1 MGFEVF
7 ILGTSGMMPLPNRGL
22 TSVLLRR
29 EGEIF
34 LFDCGEGTQIA
45 LRRLN
50 LRWKKISAIFISH
63 THADH
68 VTGLPGILMLS
79 SQVERDEPLYIF
91 GPPKIKE
98 YVYANRKILDMY
110 INYEI
115 IVNEIEEAGIIFKG
129 NGFFVKNFN
138 LIHSKPCVGYT
149 FEEDERPGV
158 FYPEKALKLKVPKG
172 PLWSVLQSGKSVK
185 ALDGRM
191 VHPKEV
197 MGAKRK
203 GRKFSFV
210 TDTLFI
216 ESIAENVKDSDLLV
230 CEGMFTSDLVESAR
244 EKKHLT
250 AVQAATIARDGNV
263 KRLGLIHYSP
273 RYTEKDL
280 KRLLEEARRVFP
292 NTFLTRDLQGIDL
305 PNPD

>member
-7 ILGTSGMMPLPNRGL
+7 ILGTGGMMPLPNRGL

-79 SQVERDEPLYIF
+79 SQVEREEPLYIF
-91 GPPKIKE
+91 GPPKIRE
-98 YVYANRKILDMY
+98 YVHANRKILDMY

-115 IVNEIEEAGIIFKG
+115 VVREIEREGIIFRR
-129 NGFFVKNFN
+129 NGFSVKSFN
-138 LIHSKPCVGYT
+138 LLHSKPCVGYA

-158 FYPEKALKLKVPKG
+158 FYPERALELKVPKG

-185 ALDGRM
+185 ALDGKT
-191 VHPKEV
+191 VHPQEV
-197 MGAKRK
+197 MGPKRR

-210 TDTLFI
+210 TDTLFM
-216 ESIAENVKDSDLLV
+216 ESIAYNVKDSDLLV
-230 CEGMFTSDLVESAR
+230 CEGMFTSELIESAR

-250 AVQAATIARDGNV
+250 SVQAATIAKKGNV

-280 KRLLEEARRVFP
+280 KRLLEEARSVFP
-292 NTFLTRDLQGIDL
+292 NTFLTRDLQGINL
-305 PNPD
+305 PNQD